1 VTRKLDRG
9 EDERWR
15 RCRVGQGDN
24 DADEAT
30 ESLGLVVGQPPGRR
44 RMELP
49 GMVTSGLR
57 GRWGVVTVSPSRLR
71 GRLGKASGG

>member
-1 VTRKLDRG
+1 
-9 EDERWR
+9 
-15 RCRVGQGDN
+15 VGRGDN
-24 DADEAT
+24 DADEAA
-30 ESLGLVVGQPPGRR
+30 ESLGLAVGRPLGRR

-57 GRWGVVTVSPSRLR
+57 GRWGAVTVSPSRLR